1 MVGVSLV
8 TFFAKKVTYP
18 QGFQFST
25 GGIPQRVLK
34 NGGFRVFNK
43 NLHRLFKSLNGRFSA
58 SLSGAAEF
66 STELTAPTTTTTIV
80 NSFCEQ
86 GRLERAAYP
95 GKQQPRR
102 WKTRNRENIKK
113 NLNIKVS
120 KDESDQKNR
129 WNLLDYGDVIVHILH
144 NEERELY
151 ALEKFWN
158 HALKVERNTWLEN
171 SKEFAKFDN
180 N

>member
-1 MVGVSLV
+1 MEKETTSLKLASV
-8 TFFAKKVTYP
+8 VA
-18 QGFQFST
+18 
-25 GGIPQRVLK
+25 RVLDD
-34 NGGFRVFNK
+34 
-43 NLHRLFKSLNGRFSA
+43 NLAKDIVILDISNISVLGDYFVIASA
-58 SLSGAAEF
+58 DSPNQVRA
-66 STELTAPTTTTTIV
+66 LTNYV
-80 NSFCEQ
+80 
-86 GRLERAAYP
+86 
-95 GKQQPRR
+95 
-102 WKTRNRENIKK
+102 RENIKK

-129 WNLLDYGDVIVHILH
+129 WNLLDYGYVIVHILH